1 MLGAYWI
8 VAGKIGEI
16 YNKEVN
22 SFRLKIL
29 KILIKLSKVKIITKQ
44 DPKLM
49 RPQDV
54 DIQIPSSKNFKK
66 IQVGDKII

>member
-1 MLGAYWI
+1 MDCSKK
-8 VAGKIGEI
+8 GKIGEI
-16 YNKEVN
+16 YNIGGNKLISVEN
-22 SFRLKIL
+22 FL

-54 DIQIPSSKNFKK
+54 DIQIPSSKKFQK
-66 IQVGDKII
+66 IQVGDLK

>member
-1 MLGAYWI
+1 MDCSKKGM
-8 VAGKIGEI
+8 EI
-16 YNKEVN
+16 YNIGGNKLISVEN
-22 SFRLKIL
+22 FL

-54 DIQIPSSKNFKK
+54 GIQIPSSKNFKK
-66 IQVGDKII
+66 IQVGDLKKI